1 MDLYKNC
8 VFLNKKKSNFIS
20 DQSMNTEV
28 SSTNPTVKA
37 IISGTA
43 PRPAQLAAARGI
55 LPLPQT
61 DLLEILVALAEGG
74 DEELSSNARQT
85 LASQN
90 ADELEINVKSG
101 QLAPPVLAY
110 FAGQENLPVPVYE
123 AILTNPKTPPDAITK
138 FARNTREGRLLEL
151 ISLNQQL
158 LIQTPAIIDAIIS
171 NQFRTAEAERRA
183 AETKREFFEKER
195 GAQQIANELR
205 ARGKEAAAEFIEQ
218 AEFSKDL
225 QEFAS
230 ETNLSYEDA
239 LLLAEHIEV
248 SDAETD
254 DSWLGLEYL
263 EDIYEESDE
272 QRQEIV
278 NKILGEFRLEDE
290 NELSNDR
297 VSMIQRIMRMTMK
310 DRIKLAMKGDREARN
325 ILVRDPNRIV
335 AQAVIQNAKI
345 TEQEVEKIAAMRT
358 VPEDVLRQ
366 IFINKKWARNYT
378 IMHNL
383 ARNPRTPISNS
394 MNILT
399 RLQLK
404 DLDAIAKNRNVPE
417 AVRKQSA
424 RLLALRKGGR

>member
-1 MDLYKNC
+1 M
-8 VFLNKKKSNFIS
+8 SI
-20 DQSMNTEV
+20 EV
-28 SSTNPTVKA
+28 NSTNPTVRA
-37 IISGTA
+37 IIAGTA

-55 LPLPQT
+55 LPLPQN
-61 DLLEILVALAEGG
+61 DLLEILVALAGNADAEI
-74 DEELSSNARQT
+74 SHNARQT
-85 LASQN
+85 LNSQST
-90 ADELEINVKSG
+90 DDLELNIRSGEI
-101 QLAPPVLAY
+101 APNVLAF
-110 FAGQENLPVPVYE
+110 FARQENLSAPVYE
-123 AILTNPKTPPDAITK
+123 AILTNPKTPDSAIIN
-138 FARNTREGRLLEL
+138 FARTSKDGNLLEL

-158 LIQTPAIIDAIIS
+158 LIKSPAIIDAIIG
-171 NQFRTAEAERRA
+171 NPYRTAEAERRA
-183 AETKREFFEKER
+183 TETKREFFEKER

-205 ARGKEAAAEFIEQ
+205 AQGKEAAAEFIEQ

-225 QEFAS
+225 DS
-230 ETNLSYEDA
+230 ENNLSYEDA
-239 LLLAEHIEV
+239 LLLAEHIE
-248 SDAETD
+248 STDAETD
-254 DSWLGLEYL
+254 DSWLALEYL

-272 QRQEIV
+272 ERQEIV
-278 NKILGEFRLEDE
+278 DKILGEFRVEEDSE
-290 NELSNDR
+290 IAGER
-297 VSMIQRIMRMTMK
+297 IAMIQRIMRMTMK
-310 DRIKLAMKGDREARN
+310 DRVKLAVKGDREARN

-383 ARNPRTPISNS
+383 ARNPRTAIANA

-404 DLDAIAKNRNVPE
+404 DLQAIAKNRNVGE

-424 RLLALRKGGR
+424 RLAQLRKGR

>member
-1 MDLYKNC
+1 
-8 VFLNKKKSNFIS
+8 
-20 DQSMNTEV
+20 MNTEIK
-28 SSTNPTVKA
+28 STNPTVRA
-37 IISGTA
+37 IISGSA
-43 PRPAQLAAARGI
+43 PRQAQLAAARGI

-61 DLLEILVALAEGG
+61 DLLEILVALAAAG

-90 ADELEINVKSG
+90 ADELELNIKSG
-101 QLAPPVLAY
+101 QLAPQVLAY
-110 FAGQENLPVPVYE
+110 FAGQENLSIPVYE
-123 AILTNPKTPPDAITK
+123 AILTNPQTPPDAITK
-138 FARNTREGRLLEL
+138 FAHSTREGRLLEL

-183 AETKREFFEKER
+183 AETKREFFEKTR

-205 ARGKEAAAEFIEQ
+205 ARGKDAAAEFIEQ

-225 QEFAS
+225 QELAS
-230 ETNLSYEDA
+230 ETNLSYDDA

-278 NKILGEFRLEDE
+278 NKILGEFRLEDDS
-290 NELSNDR
+290 ELSNDR

-325 ILVRDPNRIV
+325 ILVRDPNRVV

-345 TEQEVEKIAAMRT
+345 TEQEVEKIASMRT

-366 IFINKKWARNYT
+366 IFINRKWARNYA

-383 ARNPRTPISNS
+383 ARNPRTPIANA

-399 RLQLK
+399 RLQIK

-417 AVRKQSA
+417 AVRKQA
-424 RLLALRKGGR
+424 FRLSSLRKGGR

>member
-1 MDLYKNC
+1 
-8 VFLNKKKSNFIS
+8 
-20 DQSMNTEV
+20 MNTEV
-28 SSTNPTVKA
+28 NSTNPTVKA
-37 IISGTA
+37 IISGAA
-43 PRPAQLAAARGI
+43 PRPAQLAAARGV
-55 LPLPQT
+55 LPLPQS
-61 DLLEILVALAEGG
+61 DLLEILVSLAEGG
-74 DEELSSNARQT
+74 DEELSTSARQT

-90 ADELEINVKSG
+90 TDELESNIKSD
-101 QLAPPVLAY
+101 QLAPKVLSY
-110 FAGQENLPVPVYE
+110 FAVQENLPVPVYE
-123 AILTNPKTPPDAITK
+123 AILTNSKTPHAAIAS
-138 FARNTREGRLLEL
+138 FARNSQNGELVEL

-171 NQFRTAEAERRA
+171 NPFRTAEAERRA
-183 AETKREFFEKER
+183 SETKREFFEKER
-195 GAQQIANELR
+195 GAAQIASELR

-225 QEFAS
+225 QDFAT

-239 LLLAEHIEV
+239 MLLAEHIEV
-248 SDAETD
+248 TDAETD
-254 DSWLGLEYL
+254 DSWLALEYL
-263 EDIYEESDE
+263 EDIYEETDE

-278 NKILGEFRLEDE
+278 DKILGEFKLEDE
-290 NELSNDR
+290 SEISGDR
-297 VSMIQRIMRMTMK
+297 ISMIQRIMRMTMK
-310 DRIKLAMKGDREARN
+310 DRIKLAAKGDREARN
-325 ILVRDPNRIV
+325 ILVRDPNRVV
-335 AQAVIQNAKI
+335 AQAVIQNTKI

-366 IFINKKWARNYT
+366 IFINRKWARNYS

-424 RLLALRKGGR
+424 RLSSLRKGGR

>member
-1 MDLYKNC
+1 
-8 VFLNKKKSNFIS
+8 
-20 DQSMNTEV
+20 
-28 SSTNPTVKA
+28 
-37 IISGTA
+37 
-43 PRPAQLAAARGI
+43 
-55 LPLPQT
+55 
-61 DLLEILVALAEGG
+61 
-74 DEELSSNARQT
+74 
-85 LASQN
+85 
-90 ADELEINVKSG
+90 
-101 QLAPPVLAY
+101 
-110 FAGQENLPVPVYE
+110 
-123 AILTNPKTPPDAITK
+123 
-138 FARNTREGRLLEL
+138 
-151 ISLNQQL
+151 

-171 NQFRTAEAERRA
+171 NPFRTAEAERRA
-183 AETKREFFEKER
+183 SETKREFFEKER

-205 ARGKEAAAEFIEQ
+205 AQGKNAAAEFIEQ
-218 AEFSKDL
+218 AEFSQDL

-230 ETNLSYEDA
+230 ATNLSYEDA

-248 SDAETD
+248 SDADTD
-254 DSWLGLEYL
+254 DSWLALEYL
-263 EDIYEESDE
+263 EDIYEETDE

-278 NKILGEFRLEDE
+278 DKILGEFRLEDE
-290 NELSNDR
+290 TEISGDR

-310 DRIKLAMKGDREARN
+310 DRIKLALKGDREARN
-325 ILVRDPNRIV
+325 ILVRDPNRVV

-383 ARNPRTPISNS
+383 ARNPRTPVSNA

-424 RLLALRKGGR
+424 RLSNLRKGGRS

>member
-1 MDLYKNC
+1 
-8 VFLNKKKSNFIS
+8 
-20 DQSMNTEV
+20 MNVEV
-28 SSTNPTVKA
+28 NSANPTVKA
-37 IISGTA
+37 IISGSA

-55 LPLPQT
+55 LPLPQS
-61 DLLEILVALAEGG
+61 DLLEILVALAGSG
-74 DEELSSNARQT
+74 DEEISTNARDT

-90 ADELEINVKSG
+90 TDELELNIKSG
-101 QLAPPVLAY
+101 QLAPKVLSY
-110 FAGQENLPVPVYE
+110 FAGQENLSGPVYE
-123 AILTNPKTPPDAITK
+123 AILTNSKTPPDTIAQFALKTK
-138 FARNTREGRLLEL
+138 DGGLLEL

-158 LIQTPAIIDAIIS
+158 LIQTPAIIDAIIT
-171 NQFRTAEAERRA
+171 NPFRTAEAERRA

-218 AEFSKDL
+218 AEFSEDL

-230 ETNLSYEDA
+230 EMNLSYEDA

-254 DSWLGLEYL
+254 DSWLALEYL
-263 EDIYEESDE
+263 EDIYEETEE

-278 NKILGEFRLEDE
+278 DKILGEFRLEDE
-290 NELSNDR
+290 SEISSDR

-325 ILVRDPNRIV
+325 ILVRDPNRVV

-358 VPEDVLRQ
+358 VPEDILRQ
-366 IFINKKWARNYT
+366 IFINRKWQRNYT
-378 IMHNL
+378 ILHNL
-383 ARNPRTPISNS
+383 ARNPRAPIPNV

-404 DLDAIAKNRNVPE
+404 DLEAIAKNRNVPE
-417 AVRKQSA
+417 AVRKQA
-424 RLLALRKGGR
+424 GRLSALRKGGRS

>member
-1 MDLYKNC
+1 M
-8 VFLNKKKSNFIS
+8 SI
-20 DQSMNTEV
+20 EV
-28 SSTNPTVKA
+28 NSANPTVRA
-37 IISGTA
+37 IIAGTA

-55 LPLPQT
+55 LPLPQN
-61 DLLEILVALAEGG
+61 DLLEILVALANNADAEI
-74 DEELSSNARQT
+74 SNNARQT
-85 LASQN
+85 LNSQN
-90 ADELEINVKSG
+90 TNDLELNIKSNEI
-101 QLAPPVLAY
+101 APTVLAF
-110 FAGQENLPVPVYE
+110 FARQENLSAPVYE
-123 AILTNPKTPPDAITK
+123 AILTNPKTPDGAIVN
-138 FARNTREGRLLEL
+138 FARNSHDGNLLEL

-171 NQFRTAEAERRA
+171 NPYRTAEAERRA
-183 AETKREFFEKER
+183 SETKREFFEKER

-205 ARGKEAAAEFIEQ
+205 AQGKDAAAEFIEQ
-218 AEFSKDL
+218 ADFSKNL
-225 QEFAS
+225 QDAAS
-230 ETNLSYEDA
+230 ETGLSYDDA
-239 LLLAEHIEV
+239 LLLAEHIES

-254 DSWLGLEYL
+254 DSWLALEYL
-263 EDIYEESDE
+263 EDIYEESEE

-278 NKILGEFRLEDE
+278 DKILGEFRVEEDSE
-290 NELSNDR
+290 VGGER
-297 VSMIQRIMRMTMK
+297 IAMIQRIMRMTMK
-310 DRIKLAMKGDREARN
+310 DRVKLAVKGDREARN

-378 IMHNL
+378 VMHNL
-383 ARNPRTPISNS
+383 ARNPRTSIANA

-404 DLDAIAKNRNVPE
+404 DLQAIAKNRNVGE

-424 RLLALRKGGR
+424 RLAQLRKGR